1 LPHREE
7 PATLPPV
14 QAHPAQPAPEQAQP
28 AQIQPE
34 QTKPGTSKPELRQPA
49 VQPKSAAADA
59 KPDHAAPGLPA
70 SEIIKRFVEEARKNS
85 ARSGAAKGEAGVNIP
100 AKAEPPARP
109 SAEPAETP
117 PARPSGEVASAAPAK
132 PGKEPLAPQAATSPR
147 PNGPTTPQPE
157 VQAAIESQ
165 LPGWTKLQPP
175 SGKELEEAPAET
187 AKTPAREESAS
198 PAGVQ
203 EATPETRRPP
213 PAPPQAD
220 RQTGVA
226 SAPRSQGA
234 PPKPVADAAQ
244 APAPKATA
252 PAAQVPKVA
261 PAVQAQ
267 PSDRADRQSEEP
279 DTGAKAG
286 ETIAMNVP
294 RPSVPPSPA
303 TPFEKAALWLR
314 DFSGG
319 DCFYAAP
326 DSTGGTAFGIVGF
339 GTTPDPF
346 VKLMKAFNA
355 EFGSEPDIQVRLI
368 SPSQCALTRF
378 MRGFDPPAGNL
389 QTLTLDRTSV
399 ANGSPISGVLATEG
413 GLRSNLLLIDHDGM
427 TYNIDRLLIV
437 DGDKAKFSARISL
450 DPAAR
455 AKGKPMPEIV
465 LAITGA
471 VDIRSASTLQAAPAS
486 EVLPKIRDEIRR
498 SGAAFSATAKYFQ
511 LGG

>member
-1 LPHREE
+1 
-7 PATLPPV
+7 
-14 QAHPAQPAPEQAQP
+14 
-28 AQIQPE
+28 
-34 QTKPGTSKPELRQPA
+34 
-49 VQPKSAAADA
+49 
-59 KPDHAAPGLPA
+59 
-70 SEIIKRFVEEARKNS
+70 
-85 ARSGAAKGEAGVNIP
+85 
-100 AKAEPPARP
+100 
-109 SAEPAETP
+109 
-117 PARPSGEVASAAPAK
+117 VASAAPAK
-132 PGKEPLAPQAATSPR
+132 PGKEPPAPQAATPPR
-147 PNGPTTPQPE
+147 PNGPTTPQPD

-226 SAPRSQGA
+226 STPRSQGA

-244 APAPKATA
+244 APAPKAAA
-252 PAAQVPKVA
+252 PAAGEPKEA
-261 PAVQAQ
+261 PAIQAQ
-267 PSDRADRQSEEP
+267 PSDRSDRQSEEP

-286 ETIAMNVP
+286 ETVAMNVP

-303 TPFEKAALWLR
+303 TPFEKASLWLR

-326 DSTGGTAFGIVGF
+326 DGADGTAFGIVGY

-346 VKLMKAFNA
+346 VKLMKAFDA

-368 SPSQCALTRF
+368 SPAQCAVTRF
-378 MRGFDPPAGNL
+378 MRGFEPPDGKI

-399 ANGSPISGVLATEG
+399 ANGSPISGMLATEG

-427 TYNIDRLLIV
+427 AYNIDRLLIV

-450 DPAAR
+450 DTASR